1 MPPPAA
7 GAADGK
13 ACTVKLLRIGPPGA
27 ERPAALSPEGVPLD
41 LSAITPD
48 IDGDFL
54 SGGGLE
60 RARAALE
67 AGELPVLRGAAGAG
81 TPDGP
86 RVGPPVAPRGKL
98 IGIGTNYTDYAAATG
113 AEPPERPI
121 VFIKPTDTV
130 VGPHDPVRVPRG
142 CTATDHEV
150 ELAVVIGRTARYL
163 ETDAEA
169 EAAVAGYTVA
179 NDVTEREHQFGHG
192 GQWGKGKSFETFTPL
207 GPWLATPDELGAGG
221 TASLGLR
228 TRVNGELV
236 QDGTTAKML
245 FGVPYLVRHLSRFMA
260 LRPGDVVITGTPAGV
275 AMTRPDTPYLR
286 PGDVMELE
294 VDLLGR
300 QRQVLAAA

>member
-1 MPPPAA
+1 M
-7 GAADGK
+7 
-13 ACTVKLLRIGPPGA
+13 KLLRIGPPGA

-41 LSAITPD
+41 LSPITDD
-48 IDGDFL
+48 IDGAFL

-67 AGELPVLRGAAGAG
+67 AGELPVLPGAAGAG
-81 TPDGP
+81 APAGP
-86 RVGPPVAPRGKL
+86 RLGPPVAPQGKL
-98 IGIGTNYTDYAAATG
+98 IGIGTNYTDHAAATG

-130 VGPHDPVRVPRG
+130 VGPHDPVRIPRG
-142 CTATDHEV
+142 CSATDHEV

-169 EAAVAGYTVA
+169 EAAVAGYAVA

-207 GPWLATPDELGAGG
+207 GPWLATPDELGARG
-221 TASLGLR
+221 TAALGLR
-228 TRVNGELV
+228 TRVNGALV
-236 QDGTTAKML
+236 QDGTTEAMI
-245 FGVPYLVRHLSRFMA
+245 FDVPYLVRHLSRFMA

-286 PGDVMELE
+286 AGDVMELE
-294 VDLLGR
+294 VDGLGG
-300 QRQVLAAA
+300 QRQVLTAA